1 MIVFFLK
8 SSKLQSLGV
17 LSQGWFQPETGGLIW
32 AKRIKLWFFLA
43 FKKAVYWGLCVFFE
57 LWYSL
62 SPGETVHFAG
72 RVPFSRTAV
81 SSNAGSSRQVRQ
93 QALGFQAF
101 PYFLADSLQHWRQ
114 YYTIPNWIPYKNLS
128 NPPPPLVPQSIFFFL
143 DLCMQTWV
151 FSKKRSNFKHRKFT
165 TKFSN
170 PTAHTHG
177 LHPWKK
183 KSPKES
189 GVVILIGLGLGF
201 LFKVSLGEARSS
213 SGFVKQGISNQPFF
227 EKTSGWKVEKLTQP
241 HGKSEIPWKF
251 LEILQKK
258 THTFFV

>member
-1 MIVFFLK
+1 MLDHQGK
-8 SSKLQSLGV
+8 SGNRHLVSKLS
-17 LSQGWFQPETGGLIW
+17 
-32 AKRIKLWFFLA
+32 
-43 FKKAVYWGLCVFFE
+43 
-57 LWYSL
+57 
-62 SPGETVHFAG
+62 
-72 RVPFSRTAV
+72 
-81 SSNAGSSRQVRQ
+81 
-93 QALGFQAF
+93 

-128 NPPPPLVPQSIFFFL
+128 NPPPPRSCHNPFFFFL

>member
-17 LSQGWFQPETGGLIW
+17 LSQGWFQPETGELIW

-128 NPPPPLVPQSIFFFL
+128 NPPPARATIHFFL
-143 DLCMQTWV
+143 FGPLYADLSLFEEKIQLQT
-151 FSKKRSNFKHRKFT
+151 
-165 TKFSN
+165 
-170 PTAHTHG
+170 
-177 LHPWKK
+177 
-183 KSPKES
+183 
-189 GVVILIGLGLGF
+189 
-201 LFKVSLGEARSS
+201 
-213 SGFVKQGISNQPFF
+213 
-227 EKTSGWKVEKLTQP
+227 
-241 HGKSEIPWKF
+241 SE
-251 LEILQKK
+251 
-258 THTFFV
+258 VYY